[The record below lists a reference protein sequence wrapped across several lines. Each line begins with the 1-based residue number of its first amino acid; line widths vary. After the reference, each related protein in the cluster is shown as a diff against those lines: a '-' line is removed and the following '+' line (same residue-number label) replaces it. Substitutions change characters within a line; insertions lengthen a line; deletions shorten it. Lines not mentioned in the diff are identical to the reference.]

1 MARKRPYDLLC
12 PIARALDMLGD
23 RWTLLILRDLH
34 AGPAR
39 FGDLERGLGMAP
51 NLLTQRLGELADG
64 GLIERTETDRRASYQ
79 LTELGGRTDLVL
91 WELSRFGAAL
101 PPIPDPR
108 PAGNLRTVVLPL
120 RLLLS
125 SVEDR
130 PDIAVRLL
138 IDEEVFSVLADDDG
152 VVVLYGKTSVDPD
165 LVLATDYRSFLA
177 VGEGRLDPTS
187 FVANNLEV
195 VAGERHLPAFLAWL
209 GAAIQQAS
217 DSVS

>member
-51 NLLTQRLGELADG
+51 NLLTQRLGELTDG
-64 GLIERTETDRRASYQ
+64 GLIERIEVDRRASYQ

-101 PPIPDPR
+101 PPNPEPR

-120 RLLLS
+120 RMLFS
-125 SVEDR
+125 SVEGH
-130 PDIAVRLL
+130 PAISVRLL
-138 IDEEVFSVLADDDG
+138 IDDEIVSVRGDVDEVTVS
-152 VVVLYGKTSVDPD
+152 YGPTVEDPD
-165 LVLATDYRSFLA
+165 LVIATDYPSLLA
-177 VGEGRLDPTS
+177 VGEGRMDAAA

-195 VAGERHLPAFLAWL
+195 IAGEQHLAVFLAWFASGVDRL
-209 GAAIQQAS
+209 G
-217 DSVS
+217 